1 MDDKDR
7 KIERVRRAIKNPG
20 NHPDYHA
27 KQMFRLMNEWPTLFY
42 AVMELI
48 DDAD

>member
-7 KIERVRRAIKNPG
+7 KIERVRRAIKDPG
-20 NHPDYHA
+20 VRPDYHS
-27 KQMFRLMNEWPTLFY
+27 KQMFRLMHEWPVLFY

-48 DDAD
+48 DDED

>member
-1 MDDKDR
+1 MGDKER

-20 NHPDYHA
+20 VRPDYHA
-27 KQMFRLMNEWPTLFY
+27 GQMFRLMTEWPTLFY

-48 DDAD
+48 DDED